1 MDLDNNAIV
10 NIKDADYRSIISG
23 DKQEAPNF
31 MNNFLLGDV
40 RSL

>member
-10 NIKDADYRSIISG
+10 NIKDVDYRGIIWG
-23 DKQEAPNF
+23 DKEEATNF
-31 MNNFLLGDV
+31 MNNFLLDDV